1 MVTNNRLVKAPVFFA
16 LLICAASSGV
26 AVAAPR
32 DAGGNAKIV
41 NKLQAMV
48 NDITAERDRL
58 KAENAKITSE
68 LDTQKGQVQKEKDA
82 AASLEQRLNSELSSQ
97 KASSDEVRSRL
108 DNTTDKLREV
118 VDKYNALN
126 KAKNELAAE
135 HAKLQNSQQLTAAEL
150 KMCESKNVKMY
161 QGAKDIIEGYH
172 NCQNKGIVDTLIESE
187 PFLQI
192 KSVEFETI
200 IQEYEDKLNKQ
211 KYQVNTNAA
220 LLNPVASKPGDAVS
234 SSQAG
239 EAKE

>member
-1 MVTNNRLVKAPVFFA
+1 MVTNNRLIKASVFFV

-41 NKLQAMV
+41 SKLQAMV
-48 NDITAERDRL
+48 NEITTERDRL
-58 KAENAKITSE
+58 KTENAKIAAE
-68 LDTQKGQVQKEKDA
+68 LETLKGQVQQEKDA
-82 AASLEQRLNSELSSQ
+82 ALSLEQRLNTELSSQ
-97 KASSDEVRSRL
+97 KASSDEIRGRL

-135 HAKLQNSQQLTAAEL
+135 HATLQNNQQFTASEL
-150 KMCESKNVKMY
+150 KMCESKNIKMY
-161 QGAKDIIEGYH
+161 QGAKDIIDGYH
-172 NCQNKGIVDTLIESE
+172 NCQNKGIVDALIESE

-192 KSVEFETI
+192 KNVEFETI

-211 KYQVNTNAA
+211 KYQGNANAA
-220 LLNPVASKPGDAVS
+220 ALDPATAKPAGSGQAGDA
-234 SSQAG
+234 
-239 EAKE
+239 KE